1 MSVFLQNQNT
11 WQTIGHFQSL
21 IDRMSSSAQS
31 EISDCEEILTKYYQ
45 TMAYYDEVAALATQR
60 PWIFSFSSSFFHLI
74 LSCQHSL
81 SVHICRGWSKVL
93 SASVSSSMQQSKQ
106 YRDGG
111 VMVCK
116 RQ

>member
-1 MSVFLQNQNT
+1 MNKLKLLQRKEIDIRTDRNKKKCLVFLQNQNT

-60 PWIFSFSSSFFHLI
+60 P
-74 LSCQHSL
+74 
-81 SVHICRGWSKVL
+81 
-93 SASVSSSMQQSKQ
+93 
-106 YRDGG
+106 
-111 VMVCK
+111 
-116 RQ
+116 